1 MELQVLA
8 IFGPLRITARPPL
21 AVGGLALM
29 SDSCMETTEI
39 CHCCLRSIYLKT
51 TRHPSC
57 KSILFPTY
65 ENFRP
70 T

>member
-8 IFGPLRITARPPL
+8 IFGPLKITARPPL

-39 CHCCLRSIYLKT
+39 CHCCLRSIHRYFEDNET
-51 TRHPSC
+51 CQSQVD
-57 KSILFPTY
+57 SFP
-65 ENFRP
+65 NL
-70 T
+70 